1 MIMRTPINLQQRL
14 EQIMKSN
21 SVAQRQLYLASFVSL
36 FFIVAQLIGGYLAG
50 SVAIL
55 TDSAHLA
62 SDLIGFAISIIALNI
77 AQKKSDK
84 ELSYGWHRAEIIGSV
99 VSLSSIWIMTVFLLG
114 EATKRFF

>member
-1 MIMRTPINLQQRL
+1 MG
-14 EQIMKSN
+14 
-21 SVAQRQLYLASFVSL
+21 AQKQLYLASFVSL
-36 FFIVAQLIGGYLAG
+36 FFIVAQLVGGYFAG

-84 ELSYGWHRAEIIGSV
+84 EHSFGWHRAEVVGSI
-99 VSLSSIWIMTVFLLG
+99 VSLSSIWIVTVVLLG
-114 EATKRFF
+114 EATKRFFLPP